1 MVVGYRFLV
10 FGCGLLIG
18 CYYITNNQIPTTYYP
33 KLFLYFSLLIF
44 YTSPRQWGLRGILLL
59 AKVEL
64 LHHLLLAIRKDDA
77 LGIGRDAIASHIII
91 YVLCRGLGC
100 QIADGCGDGAL
111 EGDGKHH
118 LHA

>member
-1 MVVGYRFLV
+1 M
-10 FGCGLLIG
+10 
-18 CYYITNNQIPTTYYP
+18 YYHDKQLNNQITKRLNNKTIFLYF
-33 KLFLYFSLLIF
+33 FLYFSLLIF

-111 EGDGKHH
+111 ESDGKHH
-118 LHA
+118 LLA